1 MNETAIVAVI
11 LGSFLAASTALAQ
24 EGPWQEVAVQGT
36 GPFTKKR
43 RCRTEAWKPSLPNG
57 SPVVACLQVV
67 IQNNGLT
74 LSRVLFEEHCPN
86 SGNTSSRCF
95 VEPASLSITQAI
107 QVWHSS
113 CQYKLRNATD
123 HRRTGKNK
131 CIYRNLTRQLSLISE
146 LGRRLRVIGHSMPNL
161 ASQRISLNPHCRLIR
176 RKWGS

>member
-43 RCRTEAWKPSLPNG
+43 RCRTEAW
-57 SPVVACLQVV
+57 
-67 IQNNGLT
+67 NGLT

>member
-43 RCRTEAWKPSLPNG
+43 RCRTEAW
-57 SPVVACLQVV
+57 
-67 IQNNGLT
+67 NGLT

-113 CQYKLRNATD
+113 CQYKLRNATE
-123 HRRTGKNK
+123 HRRTGKNI